1 MQQCRAYHAS
11 LCTASSVCS
20 SQQAVHCW
28 WEAHKSYVALQVAA
42 RRAEAVKWQQ
52 MQQAHS
58 TLQSQQDQLVAEI
71 QEWKA
76 RYRDEAAY
84 SSELQAAAN
93 RLQSE
98 LTAAHLESQVPSL
111 PIPAPPPLFFFFHSM
126 VYPSIHARMLGHSF
140 LNLVSVHPSIHLLM
154 TKMVLLRGGHHTALS
169 SPLYV
174 RESKIHLKEHKP
186 FMVAY

>member
-28 WEAHKSYVALQVAA
+28 WEAHKTYVALQVAA

-58 TLQSQQDQLVAEI
+58 TLQSQQDKLIAEI

-111 PIPAPPPLFFFFHSM
+111 PIPASLFFLLSFNGVSFRPCTHVGSFLPAS
-126 VYPSIHARMLGHSF
+126 VCPSIHS
-140 LNLVSVHPSIHLLM
+140 SVYDKKWSCSRVVTIQP
-154 TKMVLLRGGHHTALS
+154 
-169 SPLYV
+169 
-174 RESKIHLKEHKP
+174 
-186 FMVAY
+186 

>member
-1 MQQCRAYHAS
+1 MLGQHRKVKV
-11 LCTASSVCS
+11 ASSHDHHRYLHTS
-20 SQQAVHCW
+20 IPRQAMQPTVPKGCL
-28 WEAHKSYVALQVAA
+28 AHTAELPDMNHACCLQFNAVTRHSCCAQWCAAMQVAA

-58 TLQSQQDQLVAEI
+58 VLQNQQQQLVAEI

-98 LTAAHLESQVPSL
+98 LTAAQLESQVWGL
-111 PIPAPPPLFFFFHSM
+111 
-126 VYPSIHARMLGHSF
+126 
-140 LNLVSVHPSIHLLM
+140 
-154 TKMVLLRGGHHTALS
+154 
-169 SPLYV
+169 
-174 RESKIHLKEHKP
+174 
-186 FMVAY
+186 

>member
-11 LCTASSVCS
+11 LCIASSVCP

-28 WEAHKSYVALQVAA
+28 WRAHKTRVALQVAA

-58 TLQSQQDQLVAEI
+58 TLQSQQDQLIAEI

-98 LTAAHLESQVPSL
+98 LTAAQLESQVCSL
-111 PIPAPPPLFFFFHSM
+111 STQKCHRSSFVHFFMHLRIRDWF
-126 VYPSIHARMLGHSF
+126 VYSVIHAFKHMS
-140 LNLVSVHPSIHLLM
+140 HLQ
-154 TKMVLLRGGHHTALS
+154 ALYIQ
-169 SPLYV
+169 P
-174 RESKIHLKEHKP
+174 
-186 FMVAY
+186 